1 MNLWP
6 GAGVIIKSGLAS
18 TAARWGVTPQA
29 QKTGVTP
36 WAMACTA
43 AP

>member
-1 MNLWP
+1 MKPWP
-6 GAGVIIKSGLAS
+6 AACVIIKSGLAS

-36 WAMACTA
+36 WGMAGTGT
-43 AP
+43 P